1 MAELTS
7 LTFLAPSL
15 TIAWA
20 LWALEGLYPL
30 ALMGFFKEQLYVS
43 MRILVLKPFSL
54 QVTRSWHVPLRVWA
68 QFGLPLGAGVARR

>member
-1 MAELTS
+1 MAKLTS

-30 ALMGFFKEQLYVS
+30 ALMGFFKDQLYVS

-54 QVTRSWHVPLRVWA
+54 QEKKPEILSVP
-68 QFGLPLGAGVARR
+68 FP

>member
-1 MAELTS
+1 MAKLTS

-30 ALMGFFKEQLYVS
+30 ALMGFFKDQLYVS

-54 QVTRSWHVPLRVWA
+54 QVTRSWHVSLGVWA

>member
-1 MAELTS
+1 MAKLTS

-30 ALMGFFKEQLYVS
+30 ALMGFFKDQLYVS

-54 QVTRSWHVPLRVWA
+54 QVFLHVGQDP
-68 QFGLPLGAGVARR
+68 ARYTKAVVFLCALL